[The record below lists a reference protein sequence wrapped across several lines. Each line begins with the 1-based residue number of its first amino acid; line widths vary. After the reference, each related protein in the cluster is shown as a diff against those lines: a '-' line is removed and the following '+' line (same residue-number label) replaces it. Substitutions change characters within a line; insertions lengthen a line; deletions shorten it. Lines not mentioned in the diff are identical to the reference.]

1 MLEQF
6 GVSFALVVVDLECLD
21 DEVVGVVAL
30 AGHFFLEHLY
40 HVFIGAR
47 SRDLFQH
54 IEGSTK
60 VVLVQLAILVDVN
73 QLETVLLLAHPSS
86 TVKPDVS

>member
-47 SRDLFQH
+47 SR
-54 IEGSTK
+54 EGSTK
-60 VVLVQLAILVDVN
+60 VVLVHLAILVDVH
-73 QLETVLLLAHPSS
+73 QLETVLLLAHPPGA
-86 TVKPDVS
+86 VKPDVS